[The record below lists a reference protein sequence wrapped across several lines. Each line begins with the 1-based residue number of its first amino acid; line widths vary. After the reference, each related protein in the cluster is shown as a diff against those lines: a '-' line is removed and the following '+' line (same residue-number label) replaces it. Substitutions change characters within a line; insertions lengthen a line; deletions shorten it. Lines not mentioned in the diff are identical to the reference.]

1 MEIVTAERGLSG
13 KEEQNPSGV
22 LGLGALILEAVETAT
37 LGSADSQARP
47 CSESQASGD
56 QGGKL

>member
-1 MEIVTAERGLSG
+1 MTAEHGLSG

-47 CSESQASGD
+47 CSEAQASGD